1 MIQELITN
9 TIKLSIKQNESKI
22 NPNENRMN
30 NSAPNSNTQVKTDNL
45 PV

>member
-22 NPNENRMN
+22 NPSEFRMN
-30 NSAPNSNTQVKTDNL
+30 NSAPTPTQVKIDSL